1 MGRFPEHN
9 DPKISNCTMHLTH
22 MQFKRKSFS
31 NTFFFLFRY
40 ATILYYLNDIDDGGE
55 TAFPVVDNA
64 TFDKQV

>member
-1 MGRFPEHN
+1 
-9 DPKISNCTMHLTH
+9 MHLTH
-22 MQFKRKSFS
+22 IFFLCNRVLSLQFKRKSFS

-40 ATILYYLNDIDDGGE
+40 ATILYYLNDIEDGGE